1 MPTYEYSCSVCGHRY
16 ERREGFDAPSIQSC
30 PRCGEKARR
39 VIHPPPIL
47 FKASGFYVTDNR
59 KGSSY
64 SPPSERVESVT
75 AADSPKSSEPEKPAS
90 GSDKTPEAA
99 AAG

>member
-1 MPTYEYSCSVCGHRY
+1 MPTYEYCCSACGHRY
-16 ERREGFDAPSIQSC
+16 ERREGFDAPATQGC
-30 PRCGEKARR
+30 PRCGAEARR

-59 KGSSY
+59 KGSSH
-64 SPPSERVESVT
+64 SPAGEPIKSVT
-75 AADSPKSSEPEKPAS
+75 AADSPKASEPEKPAAS
-90 GSDKTPEAA
+90 GDKTPEAA